1 VNSINVFCFGF
12 GQVAKNFLNKIKS
25 ENLKINLSTTST
37 GETCQ
42 KSINGLNYENF
53 FFNNETYD
61 HKLIEKL
68 KESEHILISI
78 PPVKNVDPVIKNFSK
93 VIEDCKLK
101 WITYLSATSVYGD
114 HKGKWVNE
122 KSVTKATSSNG
133 VARLEAEKSWISL
146 GIDKDLPVQIFR
158 LSGIY
163 SNESN
168 ILLRLKSGNV
178 KLINKKNNFFSRIHV
193 EDIANILFKSL
204 SNFKTGEIY
213 NISDDKPSSS
223 EEVTLYGVKLLNMN
237 KPKIIE
243 VKDIESEMLK
253 NFYKDSKKISNKKMK
268 SFFDY
273 NLKFPTYVE
282 GLNYIRNNF
291 I

>member
-1 VNSINVFCFGF
+1 MNSVNIFCFGF
-12 GQVAKNFLNKIKS
+12 GQVAKNFLDKIKS

-37 GETCQ
+37 GDTCQ
-42 KSINGLNYENF
+42 KNINGVNYKNF

-61 HKLIEKL
+61 QGLIKKL
-68 KESEHILISI
+68 KESEYILISI
-78 PPVKNVDPVIKNFSK
+78 PPVKNVDLVIKNFSK
-93 VIEDCKLK
+93 IIEDCKPK

-114 HKGKWVNE
+114 HKGEWVNE
-122 KSVTKATSSNG
+122 ESVTKATSSNG
-133 VARLEAEKSWISL
+133 VARLEAEKSWLSL
-146 GIDKDLPVQIFR
+146 GINKNLPVQIFR

-168 ILLRLKSGNV
+168 MLLRLKSGNV

-193 EDIANILFKSL
+193 EDIANILFRSL
-204 SNFKTGEIY
+204 SNFKSGEIY

-223 EEVTLYGVKLLNMN
+223 EEVKIYGAKLLNID
-237 KPKIIE
+237 KPKMIE
-243 VKDIESEMLK
+243 AEDIESEMLK

-273 NLKFPTYVE
+273 SLKFPTYVE
-282 GLNYIRNNF
+282 GLKYIRDNL

>member
-1 VNSINVFCFGF
+1 MNSINIFCFGF
-12 GQVAKNFLNKIKS
+12 GQVAKYFINKIKS

-42 KSINGLNYENF
+42 KSINGVNYENF

-61 HKLIEKL
+61 HKLIKKL

-78 PPVKNVDPVIKNFSK
+78 PPVKNVDLVIKNFSK
-93 VIEDCKLK
+93 VIEDCKPK

-114 HKGKWVNE
+114 HKGEWVNE
-122 KSVTKATSSNG
+122 ESVTKATSSNG

-178 KLINKKNNFFSRIHV
+178 NLINKQNNFFSRIHV

-204 SNFKTGEIY
+204 SNFKPGEIY

-223 EEVTLYGVKLLNMN
+223 EEVKLYGAKLLNID
-237 KPKIIE
+237 KPKMIE
-243 VKDIESEMLK
+243 VEDIESEMLK
-253 NFYKDSKKISNKKMK
+253 NFYKYSKKISNKKMK
-268 SFFDY
+268 SFFNY
-273 NLKFPTYVE
+273 TLKFPTYVE
-282 GLNYIRNNF
+282 GLSYIRDNF

>member
-1 VNSINVFCFGF
+1 VNSVNIFCFGF
-12 GQVAKNFLNKIKS
+12 GQVAKNFLDKIKS

-37 GETCQ
+37 GDTCQ
-42 KSINGLNYENF
+42 KNINGVNYKNF

-61 HKLIEKL
+61 QGLIKKL
-68 KESEHILISI
+68 KESEYILISI
-78 PPVKNVDPVIKNFSK
+78 PPVKNVDLVIKNFSK
-93 VIEDCKLK
+93 IIEDCKPK

-114 HKGKWVNE
+114 HKGEWVNE
-122 KSVTKATSSNG
+122 ESATKATSSSG
-133 VARLEAEKSWISL
+133 VARLEAEKSWLSL
-146 GIDKDLPVQIFR
+146 GINKNLPVQIFR

-168 ILLRLKSGNV
+168 ILLRLKSGNI
-178 KLINKKNNFFSRIHV
+178 KLINKQNNFFSRIHV

-204 SNFKTGEIY
+204 FNFKPREIY

-223 EEVTLYGVKLLNMN
+223 EEVKIYGAKLLNID
-237 KPKIIE
+237 KPKMIE
-243 VKDIESEMLK
+243 VEDIESEMLK
-253 NFYKDSKKISNKKMK
+253 NFYKHSKKVSNQKMK

-273 NLKFPTYVE
+273 NLKFPTYRE
-282 GLNYIRNNF
+282 GLIYIRDNL